1 MEAACLHQRGAGAV
15 DEASALGVGE
25 VSGAEAQVTTE
36 GIGPRMGAHGGFGR
50 RRLPAPQLGASSPP
64 QAHTLLPAS
73 GLPSAHLLLPAEAAA
88 AACEVPGGAAASA
101 AQLAR
106 CPVAGLVLATP
117 PVTMAVGLPDQTVA
131 LFLGNVAL

>member
-1 MEAACLHQRGAGAV
+1 MAVACLHQRGAGAV

-25 VSGAEAQVTTE
+25 VSGAEAQVTAE
-36 GIGPRMGAHGGFGR
+36 GIGPRMDAHGGFGR
-50 RRLPAPQLGASSPP
+50 RRLPAPQLDASSPT
-64 QAHTLLPAS
+64 QDHTLLPVS

-88 AACEVPGGAAASA
+88 AACEVPSGAAASA

-106 CPVAGLVLATP
+106 CPVAGLVLVIP

-131 LFLGNVAL
+131 AFLGDVAL

>member
-1 MEAACLHQRGAGAV
+1 MAAACLHQRGAGAV

-25 VSGAEAQVTTE
+25 VSGAEAQVTAE

-50 RRLPAPQLGASSPP
+50 RRLPAPRLGTSSPP

-117 PVTMAVGLPDQTVA
+117 PVMMAVGLPDQTVA
-131 LFLGNVAL
+131 AFLGDVAL